1 MVFQTELMKL
11 KLNYVYFGFLNKTLN
26 IQVIEELYY
35 FEKNLNEYSENSII
49 YFCLRIYYWHENLIG
64 VRVILS

>member
-49 YFCLRIYYWHENLIG
+49 YFCLRIYY
-64 VRVILS
+64 